1 MIFNSERF
9 GRVEYTEQDVVRFPQ
24 GLVGFPDMTCFFIH
38 RDERVSPLVWLHS
51 QDDPNL
57 AFLLADPFE
66 FIPNYSLKLHLPK
79 SVRREMG
86 SEEHLRVK
94 CIVTIHPEFSR
105 STLNLLGP
113 LIINSAEQNGWQVIL
128 DDDSLSTRHPLFPA
142 SVVREESVRAI

>member
-1 MIFNSERF
+1 M
-9 GRVEYTEQDVVRFPQ
+9 
-24 GLVGFPDMTCFFIH
+24 
-38 RDERVSPLVWLHS
+38 
-51 QDDPNL
+51 
-57 AFLLADPFE
+57 
-66 FIPNYSLKLHLPK
+66 
-79 SVRREMG
+79 
-86 SEEHLRVK
+86 K